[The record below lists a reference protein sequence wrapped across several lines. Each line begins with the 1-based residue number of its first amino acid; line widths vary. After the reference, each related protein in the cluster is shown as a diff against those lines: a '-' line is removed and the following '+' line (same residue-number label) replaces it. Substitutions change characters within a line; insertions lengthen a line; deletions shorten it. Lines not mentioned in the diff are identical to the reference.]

1 MAAVLRLVQLLALL
15 CSLVLAA
22 PTTGPAFPVDDP
34 WYVPPEGFE
43 STAPGTIL
51 RSRTPPYP
59 MAAFGVA
66 KVNVAEAH
74 QLLYRTTNSFGDP
87 IATVSTILVPHN
99 ADYTKLLSY
108 QVAQDAADPNCA
120 PSYAFQF
127 EAARNGPLG
136 LILPQAE
143 LLLMA
148 TAMDKGWVVTVP
160 DHLGPKGTFLA
171 NTLSGQAVLD
181 NVRAALSSSDLTKI
195 SPDSTVS
202 LWGYSGGSLA
212 SGFAAELQSSYA
224 PELKIAGAALGGTV
238 PKIPPVIEAV
248 NQGIFT
254 GLIPA
259 GVQGLSNEYPSI
271 AKIIDENI
279 IEDKKPAFS
288 DTKNLCLPANIV
300 EYLGQDIYTYT
311 KNPDIFTA
319 PEVTKIL
326 DANAMGHHIPEIP
339 LIVYKSAND
348 EVSPVNATDEL
359 VTSYCDAGA
368 DVEYKR
374 DFLSEHGS
382 LVITGVPDA
391 MIWLNDR
398 MNGVPVEKGCS
409 RETDLTGLE
418 DPKALAVLGTD
429 IVEIL
434 LHLLSAPVGPIMIG

>member
-1 MAAVLRLVQLLALL
+1 MAAILRLVQLLALL
-15 CSLVLAA
+15 CSLVLTA
-22 PTTGPAFPVDDP
+22 PTTGPALPVDDP

-43 STAPGTIL
+43 STAPGAIL

-74 QLLYRTTNSFGDP
+74 QLLYRTTNSFGEP
-87 IATVSTILVPHN
+87 IATVSTILIPHN

-212 SGFAAELQSSYA
+212 SGFAAELQPIYA

-238 PKIPPVIEAV
+238 PKIPPAIEAI
-248 NQGIFT
+248 NQGAFT

-259 GVQGLSNEYPSI
+259 GVQGLANEYPSI
-271 AKIIDENI
+271 AKLIKENI
-279 IEDKKPAFS
+279 ISDKKPAFS
-288 DTKNLCLPANIV
+288 DTKNLCLAANIV

-311 KNPDIFTA
+311 KDPDIFTT
-319 PEVTKIL
+319 PEATKIL
-326 DANAMGHHIPEIP
+326 DANAMGRHIPEIP

-368 DVEYKR
+368 NVEYKR

-382 LVITGVPDA
+382 LAITGVPDA

-409 RETDLTGLE
+409 RQTDLTGLQ

>member
-181 NVRAALSSSDLTKI
+181 NVRAALASSDLTKI

>member
-1 MAAVLRLVQLLALL
+1 MAAILRLVQLLALL
-15 CSLVLAA
+15 CSLVLTA

-212 SGFAAELQSSYA
+212 SGFAAELQPSYA